1 MKQFRAHLIV
11 RTLLIVGGKEMRKLL
26 SILSL
31 VALLAMASAQGT
43 RAQNAPTW
51 MIQRAERQV
60 IVDDIVHYQFVVAI
74 GPGQYDKIRIHRV
87 VRESHPFQPAQL
99 SQAVMFVSGEPTYFT
114 LYLEPSISKATP
126 RDHAIAIYLA
136 KNDID
141 VWGMDYRWALVPED
155 TTDFSFMEGWGAKT
169 DVADSQIA
177 LSIARRLRGGL
188 FQPSGP
194 LYLAGLSYGAQ
205 ITYAVA
211 ANDTQ
216 RPPALRNVKGIIPMD
231 YGVLF
236 NDADYQAENCGYLPG
251 ILSGP
256 IYSDNRAYWQIGQ
269 LALSNPNDISPF
281 DPTGTYTNYQFALG
295 VGAWPNESIAWHF
308 VGGWFDQN
316 GTPYDLRYTAPRLW
330 LDLLIHNEPPYYPTL
345 IDYETGSVVC
355 AGKVADDSYAG
366 HLGEVKVPI
375 LYVGA
380 AGGIGRY
387 GEYTT
392 TVTASKDVTIHIVQ
406 VQPDDQR
413 MVDYGHGDLLTA
425 RDAQFL
431 VWERILSW
439 LKAHR

>member
-1 MKQFRAHLIV
+1 MRRVIGIV
-11 RTLLIVGGKEMRKLL
+11 FVIALTLMGTMQ
-26 SILSL
+26 
-31 VALLAMASAQGT
+31 VAKAQTGPLWT
-43 RAQNAPTW
+43 
-51 MIQRAERQV
+51 IQKAERQV
-60 IVDDIVHYQFVVAI
+60 LVDDIAHYQFVVAV
-74 GPGQYDKIRIHRV
+74 GPGQYDKIRVHRV
-87 VRESHPFQPAQL
+87 VRETQPYQPERL
-99 SQAVMFVSGEPTYFT
+99 SQAILFVAGEPTYFT
-114 LYLEPSISKATP
+114 LYLEPTISKATP

-136 KNDID
+136 KNGID

-155 TTDFSFMEGWGAKT
+155 TTDFNFMKEWGAKT
-169 DVADSQIA
+169 DVEDTQTA
-177 LSIARRLRGGL
+177 LTIARWIRGGP
-188 FQPSGP
+188 FGPEGP

-216 RPPALRNVKGIIPMD
+216 RPAKLRNVKGIVPMD

-236 NDADYQAENCGYLPG
+236 NDADYQAENCGYLPD

-256 IYSDNRAYWQIGQ
+256 IYSDNRVYWQIGQ
-269 LALSNPNDISPF
+269 LALSNPNDLSPF
-281 DPTGTYTNYQFALG
+281 DDTQTYTNYQFALG

-316 GTPYDLRYTAPRLW
+316 GTPYDLRYTTPRLF

-406 VQPDDQR
+406 VQPDDMR
-413 MVDYGHGDLLTA
+413 AVDYGHADLLTA
-425 RDAQFL
+425 RDADSL
-431 VWERILSW
+431 VWQPILNW